1 MRKRRLPKR
10 RLKKKK
16 WNPFPFL
23 FLCVLIFS
31 AVFFLYQPPLNNESA
46 NTILTTEGDLTEE
59 AKEEDLNYFFKVI
72 EENYPYL
79 TIDESYNDIKFLDHR
94 EEYIKQTKSSQND
107 AAYFSELQ
115 KISEILGSEV
125 KFLTKREY
133 DEFLKYE
140 NISSLKLWIDT
151 LKQDHSAKRYRS
163 MPLTEQSEEKE
174 DLTMTTPIPGEIA
187 YLKIKDFNPLTV
199 DSDGEKIKEFLQ
211 NLNDYQSLIIDI
223 RDNQGISVDYFLENL
238 VIPLSNN
245 YYKSTSTLLE
255 KGDQYTSYLESYQNN
270 YFTVLPEK
278 SNIGEL
284 KKEFSLPDERAKQ
297 FQYGKQ
303 YSIRIEP
310 NKETI
315 FKGKI
320 YLLQNINTKYAADTF
335 SQFANQTGFAETVG
349 TTTGGNGVN
358 IANVFFTLPHSGF
371 VFQMPVGMG
380 LNQDGSSNYERGT
393 EPILNY
399 PDNDR
404 LLNILVNIIQS

>member
-1 MRKRRLPKR
+1 MRKRRVPKR
-10 RLKKKK
+10 KMKKKR

-23 FLCVLIFS
+23 FLCVLIFM
-31 AVFFLYQPPLNNESA
+31 AVFFLYQPPLKNNSS
-46 NTILTTEGDLTEE
+46 NTVLTSEGDLTEK
-59 AKEEDLNYFFKVI
+59 AKEEDFNYFLTVV

-79 TIDESYNDIKFLDHR
+79 TIDEKYNNISFFDHK
-94 EEYIKQTKSSQND
+94 EEYLKQIKTVQND
-107 AAYFSELQ
+107 ADYFSELE
-115 KISEILGSEV
+115 KIAGNLGTEV
-125 KFLTKREY
+125 KFLTKKDY
-133 DEFLKYE
+133 DEFMKYE

-151 LKQDHSAKRYRS
+151 LKQEHSASRYRS
-163 MPLTEQSEEKE
+163 MPLREQSDEKE
-174 DLTMTTPIPGEIA
+174 ELTMTTPIPGEIA

-199 DSDGEKIKEFLQ
+199 DGDGEKIREFLQ
-211 NLNDYQSLIIDI
+211 NLNDYHSLIIDI

-255 KGDQYTSYLESYQNN
+255 KGDQYTSYLESYQND

-278 SNIGEL
+278 SDMGKL
-284 KKEFSLPDERAKQ
+284 KKEFALPEKRAKQ

-303 YSIRIEP
+303 YTIRIEP
-310 NKETI
+310 NKDTI

-358 IANVFFTLPHSGF
+358 ISNVFFSLPHSGYI
-371 VFQMPVGMG
+371 FQMPVGMG
-380 LNQDGSSNYERGT
+380 LNPDGSSNYEKGT
-393 EPILNY
+393 EPVLNY
-399 PDNDR
+399 PDNER